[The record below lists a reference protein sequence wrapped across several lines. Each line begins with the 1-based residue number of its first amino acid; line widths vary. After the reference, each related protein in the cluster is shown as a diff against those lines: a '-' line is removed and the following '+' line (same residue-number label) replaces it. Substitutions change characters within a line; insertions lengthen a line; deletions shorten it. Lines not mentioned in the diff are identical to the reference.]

1 MTEFAKSQQALK
13 DKEIE
18 LPALKV
24 KVEELAPKVQTYEV
38 QVSDLSTRCTA
49 LEGEKEELTDQLCST
64 FKQGFQL
71 ALDQVKI
78 LCPTVDVSEAD
89 ITKKVVDG

>member
-1 MTEFAKSQQALK
+1 LTEFAKFQQALK

-38 QVSDLSTRCTA
+38 QVSDLST
-49 LEGEKEELTDQLCST
+49 
-64 FKQGFQL
+64 
-71 ALDQVKI
+71 
-78 LCPTVDVSEAD
+78 
-89 ITKKVVDG
+89 